1 MSWIASRFPLPYN
14 EHRTSK
20 QIHVNSNGCCI
31 TSEIKM
37 AIVLPWWKLLCIFPI
52 NRCSKISKNFL
63 CPINYMTKWRVLRKT
78 KCNVAAYL
86 ESKNSINSKI
96 CEVVFV
102 LRENF
107 GAQCCSGN
115 IQQILSKFCRV
126 TPCEN
131 QRRTLLFRKNSW
143 STKWWLIKHLTHIR
157 SDSGEY
163 IQSELC

>member
-63 CPINYMTKWRVLRKT
+63 CPFNYMTNEESWEKP
-78 KCNVAAYL
+78 NVMW
-86 ESKNSINSKI
+86 
-96 CEVVFV
+96 
-102 LRENF
+102 
-107 GAQCCSGN
+107 QHT
-115 IQQILSKFCRV
+115 LS
-126 TPCEN
+126 
-131 QRRTLLFRKNSW
+131 RRTASTARFAKWSLCCVRILELNVVLAIFNRSSLNFAGSLLVKTN
-143 STKWWLIKHLTHIR
+143 
-157 SDSGEY
+157 GEHY
-163 IQSELC
+163 YLGKIHDLQNDDW